1 MGDGDMVEDEN
12 WVAPKDLKFSKAE
25 MLFLLKHLAG
35 LRKGEYPANPIG
47 SSYTTLPQCNVR
59 AKSGAY
65 FENVV
70 GIAAEIDI
78 RLDKC
83 GLDGL
88 LLEGLVTWELS
99 DERLARATN
108 ISVAEVNRRV
118 KRALKYISSGPN
130 VRWHNTKK
138 RSGISYKEFISHRR
152 DKRRLVNER
161 VEVRELV
168 EPL

>member
-1 MGDGDMVEDEN
+1 MEDEN

-25 MLFLLKHLAG
+25 ILFLLKHLAG
-35 LRKGEYPANPIG
+35 LRKGEYPPNPVG
-47 SSYTTLPQCNVR
+47 SSYTALPSGQVR
-59 AKSGAY
+59 AKSGGYYEPVA
-65 FENVV
+65 

-88 LLEGLVTWELS
+88 LLEGSVTWELS

-108 ISVAEVNRRV
+108 MSVAEVNRRLN
-118 KRALKYISSGPN
+118 RALKYISSGRD

-138 RSGISYKEFISHRR
+138 RKGISYKEFISHRR
-152 DKRRLVNER
+152 KLSN
-161 VEVRELV
+161 
-168 EPL
+168 

>member
-1 MGDGDMVEDEN
+1 MVEDEN

-35 LRKGEYPANPIG
+35 LRKGEYPPNPVG

-59 AKSGAY
+59 ARSGAY
-65 FENVV
+65 FEKVV

-78 RLDKC
+78 RLGHC

-88 LLEGLVTWELS
+88 LLEGSVTWELS

-108 ISVAEVNRRV
+108 MSVAEVNRRLN
-118 KRALKYISSGPN
+118 RALKFISSGRD
-130 VRWHNTKK
+130 VRWQNTAK
-138 RSGISYKEFISHRR
+138 RMGISYKEFISHRR
-152 DKRRLVNER
+152 KLSS
-161 VEVRELV
+161 
-168 EPL
+168 